1 MNEIPDCVDIEI
13 IEKTSR
19 ASRDGAGGVVVPNE
33 IRLNGKRVLAPADDP
48 VIVHGVTVNAEEPVK
63 VTLTLFARVVK
74 IGHEIKPQQAIRRL
88 WDKDFNLIHTFAE
101 GESWTEL
108 ATDHPAMKHILDAFV
123 DRGENVHL
131 TVDENGQRSSLM
143 LSELVY
149 QPATAIAVV
158 GAPGEINS
166 ITVSWSDFSDQRNK
180 S

>member
-1 MNEIPDCVDIEI
+1 
-13 IEKTSR
+13 
-19 ASRDGAGGVVVPNE
+19 
-33 IRLNGKRVLAPADDP
+33 
-48 VIVHGVTVNAEEPVK
+48 
-63 VTLTLFARVVK
+63 
-74 IGHEIKPQQAIRRL
+74 
-88 WDKDFNLIHTFAE
+88 

-108 ATDHPAMKHILDAFV
+108 ATDHPATKHILNAFV

-131 TVDENGQRSSLM
+131 TVDENGQRSSLT

-149 QPATAIAVV
+149 QPETAIAVV